1 MRVSFVSGIGIAKL
15 VISDVDII
23 PRFMETV
30 KRLLEFR

>member
-23 PRFMETV
+23 QRFMETV